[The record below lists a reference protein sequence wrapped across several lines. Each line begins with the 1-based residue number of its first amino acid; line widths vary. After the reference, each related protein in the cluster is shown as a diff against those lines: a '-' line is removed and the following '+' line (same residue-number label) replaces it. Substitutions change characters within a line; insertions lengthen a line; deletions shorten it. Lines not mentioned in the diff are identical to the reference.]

1 MNIREAGAALRAKQ
15 VSSVELTTECLR
27 QIDRHNARVN
37 AFLTVTAEA
46 ALEAACQADAE
57 LAAGTGR
64 GPLHG
69 IPIAHKDLFD
79 TAGVRTTYGSRIF
92 ADHVPTQDA
101 DVVAILKQAGAVSLG
116 KLGLHEFAYGITSS
130 NPHFGPVRNP
140 WDVERIPGGSSGGS
154 GVATAMGMCFMATG
168 TDTGGSIRIPASFCG
183 VSGLKPTFG
192 KLSTAGCRALS
203 ESLDHMGPL
212 ARTVGDVAASYDALT
227 GKASSLELPK
237 GLRLGIPQN
246 FFFDHSLPE
255 VTAAVHRAAQFSGCE
270 IVPVTIDAGEELV
283 DLALKIIFAEAADQM
298 VDLWD
303 RRDEFGAD
311 VRARFEQGHAQD
323 PQLYLRAQRHRVAAE
338 RRFLKVFEHCDVLL
352 TPASPTPAP
361 KIGDNVLSL
370 NGVEYD
376 LRLATTRLARPIN
389 LLGIPAL
396 SLPGGL
402 TSDKLPIGL
411 QLLGRHHE
419 EEALLQVG
427 AQMEQGI
434 GPLKPVWE

>member
-46 ALEAACQADAE
+46 ALDAARAADAE
-57 LAAGTGR
+57 LAAGTDR

-79 TAGVRTTYGSRIF
+79 TAGIRTTYGSKIF
-92 ADHVPTQDA
+92 TDHVPEADA

-140 WDVERIPGGSSGGS
+140 WDTERIPGGSSGGS

-192 KLSTAGCRALS
+192 KISTAGCRALS

-212 ARTVGDVAASYDALT
+212 ARTVDDVAASYEALT
-227 GKASSLELPK
+227 GRGCSLDLPK

-255 VTAAVHRAAQFSGCE
+255 VTAAVHRAAQLSGCE
-270 IVPVTIDAGEELV
+270 IVPVSIDAAEDLV
-283 DLALKIIFAEAADQM
+283 DLALTIIFAEAADQM
-298 VDLWD
+298 GDLWD
-303 RRDEFGAD
+303 RRSEFGAD
-311 VRARFEQGHAQD
+311 VLARFEQGRAQD
-323 PQLYLRAQRHRVAAE
+323 PMLYLRAQRHRVAAS
-338 RRFLKVFEHCDVLL
+338 RRFMKVFEQCDVLL

-361 KIGDNVLSL
+361 KIGDNLLQL
-370 NGVEYD
+370 NGVDYD
-376 LRLATTRLARPIN
+376 LRLATTRVARPIN

-402 TSDKLPIGL
+402 TAEKLPIGL
-411 QLLGRHHE
+411 QLLGRHHDE
-419 EEALLQVG
+419 ETLLQVG

-434 GPLKPVWE
+434 GPLTPVWE

>member
-15 VSSVELTTECLR
+15 ASSVELTTECLR

-37 AFLTVTAEA
+37 AFLTITAEA
-46 ALEAACQADAE
+46 ALAAARQADAE
-57 LAAGTGR
+57 LAAGTDR

-79 TAGVRTTYGSRIF
+79 TAGVRTTYGSKIF
-92 ADHVPTQDA
+92 ADHVPTADA
-101 DVVAILKQAGAVSLG
+101 DLVAILKEAGAVSVG

-140 WDVERIPGGSSGGS
+140 WDTERIPGGSSGGS

-192 KLSTAGCRALS
+192 KISTAGCRALS

-212 ARTVGDVAASYDALT
+212 ARTVIDVAASYQAMT
-227 GKASSLELPK
+227 GEAGSLELPR

-255 VTAAVHRAAQFSGCE
+255 VTAAVHRAAQSSGCE

-303 RRDEFGAD
+303 RRSDFGAD
-311 VRARFEQGHAQD
+311 VLARFEQGRAQD
-323 PQLYLRAQRHRVAAE
+323 PVFYLRAQRHRVAAA
-338 RRFLKVFEHCDVLL
+338 RRFLRVFEHCDVLL

-361 KIGDNVLSL
+361 KIGDNSL
-370 NGVEYD
+370 HLGGVEYD
-376 LRLATTRLARPIN
+376 LRLATTRVARPIN

-402 TSDKLPIGL
+402 TSDGLPIGL
-411 QLLGRHHE
+411 QLLGRHHAE
-419 EEALLQVG
+419 QTLLQVG

-434 GPLKPVWE
+434 GRLKPVWE

>member
-37 AFLTVTAEA
+37 AFLTVTAQA
-46 ALEAACQADAE
+46 ALDAARAADAE
-57 LAAGTGR
+57 LAAGTDR

-79 TAGVRTTYGSRIF
+79 TAGVRTTYGSKIF
-92 ADHVPTQDA
+92 TDHIPEADA
-101 DVVAILKQAGAVSLG
+101 DVVSILKQAGAVSLG

-140 WDVERIPGGSSGGS
+140 WDTERIPGGSSGGS

-192 KLSTAGCRALS
+192 KISTAGCRALS

-212 ARTVGDVAASYDALT
+212 ARTVGDVAASYEALT
-227 GKASSLELPK
+227 GRGCSLGLPH

-255 VTAAVHRAAQFSGCE
+255 VTAAVQRAAQFSGCE
-270 IVPVTIDAGEELV
+270 IVPITIDAAEDLV
-283 DLALKIIFAEAADQM
+283 DLALTIIFAEAADQM
-298 VDLWD
+298 GDLWD
-303 RRDEFGAD
+303 RRSEFGAD
-311 VRARFEQGHAQD
+311 VLARFEQGRAQD
-323 PQLYLRAQRHRVAAE
+323 PLLYLRAQRHRVAAS
-338 RRFLKVFEHCDVLL
+338 RRFMKVFEQCDVLL

-361 KIGDNVLSL
+361 KIGDNLLQL
-370 NGVEYD
+370 NGVDYD
-376 LRLATTRLARPIN
+376 LRLATTRVARPIN

-402 TSDKLPIGL
+402 TAEKLPIGL

-419 EEALLQVG
+419 EETLLQVG

-434 GPLKPVWE
+434 GPLTPVWE